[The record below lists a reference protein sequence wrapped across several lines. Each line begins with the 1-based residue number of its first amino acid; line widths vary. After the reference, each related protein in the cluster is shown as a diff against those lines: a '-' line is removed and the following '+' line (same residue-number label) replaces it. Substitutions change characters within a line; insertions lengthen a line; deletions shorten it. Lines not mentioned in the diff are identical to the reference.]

1 MGKIDCSLQKLKDAI
16 PRSRSNAASA
26 RDIANVHDWYVRS
39 VIEGLADLEVSL
51 KNGTLMSFEANHQR
65 FYWIEGEVQKSKW
78 QTKKITGGAWELDNK
93 PSRMTWDKF
102 MERIPLGEENA
113 IDREELRRGL
123 TEDQVKHF
131 LAQIRKEID
140 GTEKALRSKAM
151 TRGKHV
157 YWIEWRETTME
168 GLVQKIFGFEGV
180 VEARIVVKKDGV
192 KHTYEKE

>member
-26 RDIANVHDWYVRS
+26 RDIANVHGWYMRS
-39 VIEGLADLEVSL
+39 VIMGLADLETSL
-51 KNGTLMSFEANHQR
+51 RNGTLMSFEANNQR
-65 FYWIEGEVQKSKW
+65 FYWIEGEKMK
-78 QTKKITGGAWELDNK
+78 E
-93 PSRMTWDKF
+93 RMTWDKF

-168 GLVQKIFGFEGV
+168 GLVQKVFGFDGV